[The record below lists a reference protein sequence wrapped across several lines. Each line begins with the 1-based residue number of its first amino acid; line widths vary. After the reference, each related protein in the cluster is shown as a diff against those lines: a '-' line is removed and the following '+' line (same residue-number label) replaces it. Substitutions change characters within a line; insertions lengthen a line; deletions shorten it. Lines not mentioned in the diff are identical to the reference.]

1 MMYGFCYKQGSLS
14 YDRVKSLVNAID
26 FELPRNWDC
35 SGEMNRKADE
45 ALRQVC
51 RAFEEL
57 GADMIG
63 AVLKM
68 LKTICND
75 AEQDSYVD
83 EFFRSNDFKFEVD
96 ADGCF
101 AGVH

>member
-1 MMYGFCYKQGSLS
+1 M
-14 YDRVKSLVNAID
+14 
-26 FELPRNWDC
+26 
-35 SGEMNRKADE
+35 
-45 ALRQVC
+45 C
-51 RAFEEL
+51 RAFKEL

-68 LKTICND
+68 LKTICNN